1 MDSVFAVR
9 HACRPDEREEKTW
22 LRAARAG
29 EAWALERFYHLYQP
43 QVYALCY
50 RLLGRA
56 EDAQDATQSAFIRAF
71 RSFSGFRGESGV
83 RTWLYRIAV
92 NEALTLIR
100 KRKDTAELSETPGRA
115 PEPGVLERLVV
126 EAALARVTPD
136 HRAVLILRFWEGLS
150 YEEIAGV
157 LEISLPAAKMR
168 LHRARDDFRR
178 WYEDAP

>member
-1 MDSVFAVR
+1 LDSVFALR
-9 HACRPDEREEKTW
+9 RAGQIEEREEKTW
-22 LRAARAG
+22 LRAARGG
-29 EAWALERFYHLYQP
+29 ETWALERFYQLYQP
-43 QVYALCY
+43 QVYSLCY
-50 RLLGRA
+50 RLLGRP
-56 EDAQDATQSAFIRAF
+56 EDAQDATQTAFIRAF
-71 RSFSGFRGESGV
+71 RSLGGFRGQSGV

-92 NEALTLIR
+92 NEALSLIR
-100 KRKDTAELSETPGRA
+100 RRRDTSELSETAGRA
-115 PEPGVLERLVV
+115 PEPGMLEKLAV
-126 EAALARVTPD
+126 EDALSRVSPD